1 MANFVW
7 PRGITRMT
15 KPAKVKKFNVKR
27 GGNRQLLADYLP
39 PEGVP
44 ISFQI
49 ASMGARFGAQFMDF
63 LITYG
68 GLLALLLFMLWI
80 DVLPETA
87 FITLFTLL
95 IFFIRVPYY
104 ILSELVWN
112 GRTLG
117 KRIVK
122 VRVISAN
129 GRRLTPHQVTA
140 RNLMKEVEVFTPTT
154 LLLGGNSGNWV
165 LTIMTII
172 WVLGVIAL
180 PFFNRKRQRLGDMIA
195 GTIVVEQPKSV
206 LLPDL
211 ARAGKVAAQRFTFMP
226 MHLDFYG
233 KFELQTL
240 ESILRDPGKSQT
252 YQTELEKVTS
262 AIINKIDFVDPVLPA
277 ERGEFLLCFYRAQ
290 REHLESRQLF
300 GDRREDKNHKAG
312 P

>member
-1 MANFVW
+1 
-7 PRGITRMT
+7 MT
-15 KPAKVKKFNVKR
+15 KPAKVKKSKA
-27 GGNRQLLADYLP
+27 GGGENRQLLADYLP

-49 ASMGARFGAQFMDF
+49 GSMGARFGAQFLDF

-80 DVLPETA
+80 NVLPETA

-95 IFFIRVPYY
+95 IFMIRVPYY

-122 VRVISAN
+122 IRVISAN

-140 RNLMKEVEVFTPTT
+140 RNLMKEAEVFTPAT
-154 LLLGGNSGNWV
+154 LILGGATGNWV
-165 LTIMTII
+165 MTLITIT

-211 ARAGKVAAQRFTFMP
+211 ANARGVNVQRFTFLP

-233 KFELQTL
+233 KFELQML
-240 ESILRDPGKSQT
+240 ESILRDPGKSPT
-252 YQTELEKVTS
+252 YQIELARVTQ
-262 AIINKIDFVDPVLPA
+262 AIIKKIDFIDPVPHKDQQ
-277 ERGEFLLCFYRAQ
+277 EFLISFYRAQ
-290 REHLESRQLF
+290 REHLESRRLF
-300 GDRREDKNHKAG
+300 GDLREDKNHKAG
-312 P
+312 T

>member
-1 MANFVW
+1 
-7 PRGITRMT
+7 MT
-15 KPAKVKKFNVKR
+15 KPAKVKKAKTKSAQDR
-27 GGNRQLLADYLP
+27 RSLADFLP

-44 ISFQI
+44 IAFQI
-49 ASMGARFGAQFMDF
+49 ASMGARFGAQFLDF

-80 DVLPETA
+80 NVLPETA

-95 IFFIRVPYY
+95 IFMIRVPYY

-122 VRVISAN
+122 IRVISAN

-140 RNLMKEVEVFTPTT
+140 RNLMKEVEVFIPAT
-154 LLLGGNSGNWV
+154 LLLGGGTGGWV
-165 LTIMTII
+165 MTILTIV
-172 WVLGVIAL
+172 WVLGVIVL

-211 ARAGKVAAQRFTFMP
+211 ANARGVDVQQFTFLP
-226 MHLDFYG
+226 MHLDVYG

-240 ESILRDPGKSQT
+240 ESILRDPGISPT
-252 YQTELEKVTS
+252 YAAELAKVTE
-262 AIINKIDFVDPVLPA
+262 AIVRKIEYIDPVLPA
-277 ERGEFLLCFYRAQ
+277 DRATFLMCFYRAQ
-290 REHLESRQLF
+290 REHLESRRLF
-300 GDRREDKNHKAG
+300 GDRREDKNHKADG
-312 P
+312 

>member
-1 MANFVW
+1 
-7 PRGITRMT
+7 
-15 KPAKVKKFNVKR
+15 
-27 GGNRQLLADYLP
+27 
-39 PEGVP
+39 
-44 ISFQI
+44 
-49 ASMGARFGAQFMDF
+49 MGARFGAQFLDF

-80 DVLPETA
+80 NVLPETA

-95 IFFIRVPYY
+95 IFMIRVPYY

-122 VRVISAN
+122 IRVISAN

-140 RNLMKEVEVFTPTT
+140 RNLMKEVEVFTPAT
-154 LLLGGNSGNWV
+154 LILGGNSGNWV
-165 LTIMTII
+165 LTLITIT

-211 ARAGKVAAQRFTFMP
+211 ATARGVKVQQFTFLP

-233 KFELQTL
+233 RFELHTL
-240 ESILRDPGKSQT
+240 ESILRDPGTSPT
-252 YQTELEKVTS
+252 YQIELAKVTE
-262 AIINKIDFVDPVLPA
+262 AIIRKIDYVDRVLPA
-277 ERGEFLLCFYRAQ
+277 ERVEFLMCFYRAQ
-290 REHLESRQLF
+290 REHLESRRLF
-300 GDRREDKNHKAG
+300 GDLREDKNHKADT
-312 P
+312 

>member
-1 MANFVW
+1 
-7 PRGITRMT
+7 MT
-15 KPAKVKKFNVKR
+15 KPAKVRKSKAKDRV
-27 GGNRQLLADYLP
+27 NRQLLADYLP

-49 ASMGARFGAQFMDF
+49 ASMGARFGAQFLDL

-68 GLLALLLFMLWI
+68 GLLALLLFLLWI
-80 DVLPETA
+80 DILPGTA
-87 FITLFTLL
+87 FITLFVLL
-95 IFFIRVPYY
+95 IFLIRVPYY

-122 VRVISAN
+122 IRVIAAN

-140 RNLMKEVEVFTPTT
+140 RNLMKEAEVFTPISLLMSGSTGDWVMT
-154 LLLGGNSGNWV
+154 LITLV
-165 LTIMTII
+165 

-211 ARAGKVAAQRFTFMP
+211 ATARGTTEQRFAFLP

-233 KFELQTL
+233 RYELQML
-240 ESILRDPGKSQT
+240 ESILRDPGKSPT
-252 YQTELEKVTS
+252 YQTELAKVTE
-262 AIINKIDFVDPVLPA
+262 AIIRKIDYVDPVLPS
-277 ERGEFLLCFYRAQ
+277 ERGEFLMSFYRAQ
-290 REHLESRQLF
+290 REHLESRRLF
-300 GDRREDKNHKAG
+300 GDRREDKNHRAKR
-312 P
+312 

>member
-1 MANFVW
+1 MKVPARIRKRRERAAAN
-7 PRGITRMT
+7 P
-15 KPAKVKKFNVKR
+15 
-27 GGNRQLLADYLP
+27 QLLADYLP

-49 ASMGARFGAQFMDF
+49 ASMGARFGAQFLDI

-68 GLLALLLFMLWI
+68 GLLALLLFMLW
-80 DVLPETA
+80 VNLLPETA
-87 FITLFTLL
+87 FITLFNLL
-95 IFFIRVPYY
+95 IFMIRVPYY

-122 VRVISAN
+122 IRVISAN

-140 RNLMKEVEVFTPTT
+140 RNLLKEVEVFTPVT
-154 LLLGGNSGNWV
+154 LLLGAGTGGWVTTV
-165 LTIMTII
+165 LTTV
-172 WVLGVIAL
+172 WVLGVTAC

-211 ARAGKVAAQRFTFMP
+211 VRAFGEKLQQFTFLP
-226 MHLDFYG
+226 VHLDFYG
-233 KFELQTL
+233 RFELQTL
-240 ESILRDPGKSQT
+240 ESILRDSGKSPA
-252 YQTELEKVTS
+252 YPIELARVTA
-262 AIINKIDFVDPVLPA
+262 AIIRKIDFVDPVP
-277 ERGEFLLCFYRAQ
+277 EQDQREFLLSFYRAQ
-290 REHLESRQLF
+290 REHLESRRLF
-300 GDRREDKNHKAG
+300 GDRREDKNHKAA

>member
-1 MANFVW
+1 
-7 PRGITRMT
+7 MT
-15 KPAKVKKFNVKR
+15 KPAKIRKSKSKVR
-27 GGNRQLLADYLP
+27 ENRQLLADFLP

-49 ASMGARFGAQFMDF
+49 ASMGARFGAQFLDF

-68 GLLALLLFMLWI
+68 GLLALLLVLLWI
-80 DVLPETA
+80 NVLPETA

-95 IFFIRVPYY
+95 IFLIRVPYY

-122 VRVISAN
+122 IRVISAN
-129 GRRLTPHQVTA
+129 GRRLSAHQVTA
-140 RNLMKEVEVFTPTT
+140 RNLMKEAEVFTPTS
-154 LLLGGNSGNWV
+154 LLLGGATGDWV
-165 LTIMTII
+165 TTLITVVWI
-172 WVLGVIAL
+172 LGVVAL

-211 ARAGKVAAQRFTFMP
+211 ARASKVAAQRFTFLP

-240 ESILRDPGKSQT
+240 ESILRDPGTSPT
-252 YQTELEKVTS
+252 YHTELEQVTR
-262 AIINKIDFVDPVLPA
+262 AIIRKIEYVDPVLPS
-277 ERGEFLLCFYRAQ
+277 ERGEFLMCFYRAQ

-300 GDRREDKNHKAG
+300 GDRRADKNHNSG

>member
-1 MANFVW
+1 
-7 PRGITRMT
+7 MT
-15 KPAKVKKFNVKR
+15 KPAKARKFKTKTR
-27 GGNRQLLADYLP
+27 ENRQLLADYLP

-49 ASMGARFGAQFMDF
+49 GSMGARFGAQFMDF

-68 GLLALLLFMLWI
+68 GLLALLLFMLWVN
-80 DVLPETA
+80 VLPETA
-87 FITLFTLL
+87 FITLFTLM
-95 IFFIRVPYY
+95 IFLIRVPYY

-122 VRVISAN
+122 IRVISAN

-154 LLLGGNSGNWV
+154 LLLGGATGGWVMTLITVTWV
-165 LTIMTII
+165 LE
-172 WVLGVIAL
+172 VIAF
-180 PFFNRKRQRLGDMIA
+180 PFFNRKRQRLGDLIA
-195 GTIVVEQPKSV
+195 GTIVVEQPKAM

-211 ARAGKVAAQRFTFMP
+211 ARAPGAVAQRFTFLP

-233 KFELQTL
+233 RFELQTL
-240 ESILRDPGKSQT
+240 ESILRDPGKSPT
-252 YQTELEKVTS
+252 YAVELAKVTA
-262 AIINKIDFVDPVLPA
+262 AIIRKIDYVDPVLP
-277 ERGEFLLCFYRAQ
+277 EDRGAFLMCFYRAQ
-290 REHLESRQLF
+290 REHLESRRLF
-300 GDRREDKNHKAG
+300 GDRREDKNHKAS

>member
-1 MANFVW
+1 MSN
-7 PRGITRMT
+7 
-15 KPAKVKKFNVKR
+15 PAKIRKTKTR
-27 GGNRQLLADYLP
+27 SDPQSLTDYLP

-44 ISFQI
+44 IHFRT
-49 ASMGARFGAQFMDF
+49 ASIGARFGAQFMDF

-68 GLLALLLFMLWI
+68 GLLVLLLGLLWI
-80 DVLPETA
+80 NILPETA
-87 FITLFTLL
+87 FVTLFVLL
-95 IFFIRVPYY
+95 IFLIRVPYY

-122 VRVISAN
+122 IRVIAAN
-129 GRRLTPHQVTA
+129 GRRLSAHQVTA

-154 LLLGGNSGNWV
+154 LLLGGSTGDWV
-165 LTIMTII
+165 TTLITIV

-211 ARAGKVAAQRFTFMP
+211 AAARAVAVQRFTFLP

-233 KFELQTL
+233 RYELQTL
-240 ESILRDPGKSQT
+240 ESILRDPGKSPS
-252 YQTELEKVTS
+252 YPVELAKVTE
-262 AIINKIDFVDPVLPA
+262 AIIRKIDFVDPVVLGDQ
-277 ERGEFLLCFYRAQ
+277 REFLLSFYRAQ
-290 REHLESRQLF
+290 REHLESRRLF
-300 GDRREDKNHKAG
+300 GDRREDKNHKVKAG
-312 P
+312 